1 MKSYYMA
8 DIYSNFASDKVE
20 FSKTL
25 KEYLLNFYKLTNSN
39 IEESLI
45 TINYRL
51 IKNLKDDV
59 VYFLEFPYVDKMYRD
74 TYYHYYASKNNEYD
88 RNSIRVSMFLNN
100 FKVDDIFNAEIIKE
114 NYLGFFTIRPT
125 FPNVLGRNIISPLAF
140 KDVNDISVCNS
151 EYSVSFNSLK
161 LKVSSFPHSSQD
173 SEAITCAETTIWSI
187 VEYFSNKYNEYRPLL
202 PNQIHEILKE
212 LTVERQ
218 IPSKGLSAQQI
229 SFALKKVGFGVK
241 VYNKKT
247 YAVEFE
253 SILKTYIDS
262 GIPVVAIVNNSK
274 GICHAFNIIGKRKCN
289 EAELAKI
296 TTKDLR
302 EDGSLM
308 LRDVSDAEVDYVFID
323 DNCSPY
329 RISNI
334 NNPCAHY
341 GNAEWNDCKITD
353 IIVPLYPKIYMDAG
367 QAKKLS
373 VNFIKLC
380 KFAFV
385 NRDIYIKTFLCSSR
399 TYKDYLFNLT
409 DIKPE
414 IKKIL
419 LSLNMPKFIWVT
431 EIYDASKVSDK
442 KVEGIIILDATEPNK
457 VHIIGSIIEDKLI
470 IKSLKTDK
478 FEDLNQIGLNIGEF
492 SAFNDNLASF

>member
-1 MKSYYMA
+1 MA
-8 DIYSNFASDKVE
+8 DIYSGFVKDKTE
-20 FSKTL
+20 FLATL
-25 KEYLLNFYKLTNSN
+25 KDYLLNFYKITDTN
-39 IEESLI
+39 IQESLNV
-45 TINYRL
+45 INYRL
-51 IKNLKDDV
+51 IQNLKDDV
-59 VYFLEFPYVDKMYRD
+59 GFFLEFPYVDKMYRD

-88 RNSIRVSMFLNN
+88 RNSIRVSIFLNN
-100 FKVDDIFNAEIIKE
+100 FTVDNIFDAESIMA

-125 FPNVLGRNIISPLAF
+125 FPNVLGRNITSPLAF

-151 EYSVSFNSLK
+151 KYSVSFNSLK
-161 LKVSSFPHSSQD
+161 LQVSSFPHSSQD

-218 IPSKGLSAQQI
+218 IPSQGLSAQQI

-241 VYNKKT
+241 VYNKNM
-247 YAVEFE
+247 YDVEFE

-262 GIPVVAIVNNSK
+262 GIPVVAIVNNSN
-274 GICHAFNIIGKRKCN
+274 GICHAFNIIGKRKYN
-289 EAELAKI
+289 DTELAKI
-296 TTKDLR
+296 IPLDLR
-302 EDGSLM
+302 GDGTVM
-308 LRDVSDAEVDYVFID
+308 LRDVSEAEVDYVFID

-341 GNAEWNDCKITD
+341 GDAEWNKCKITD

-380 KFAFV
+380 NFAFI
-385 NRDIYIKTFLCSSR
+385 NRNIYIKTFLCSSR
-399 TYKDYLFNLT
+399 TYKDYLFKLE
-409 DIKPE
+409 DINPE

-431 EIYDASKVSDK
+431 EIYDISKVSDK

-457 VHIIGSIIEDKLI
+457 VHIIGSIIEYKLI

-478 FEDLNQIGLNIGEF
+478 FEDLNLIGLNIGEF
-492 SAFNDNLASF
+492 SAFNDNLTSF